1 MIRRFYRKKGKGS
14 RFTIRKSSLGL
25 ALFAVILL
33 LMGLMFIHAYVQQKA
48 DGPFIKEVAGVVH
61 NLELTDLCL
70 FTEAR
75 YTRHLSQADLYSAF
89 QDHPLSLEHFPAGSI
104 AGPPA
109 GLLRRLH
116 GKLD

>member
-1 MIRRFYRKKGKGS
+1 MSSFPL
-14 RFTIRKSSLGL
+14 RKSSLCL
-25 ALFAVILL
+25 VMLTVCVAFI
-33 LMGLMFIHAYVQQKA
+33 GLMFVHAAAQRQA
-48 DGPFIKEVAGVVH
+48 DRYTLDQIAGVVKT
-61 NLELTDLCL
+61 LELTDLCF

-89 QDHPLSLEHFPAGSI
+89 QDHPVSLEHFPTGSI

-109 GLLRRLH
+109 GFRRFN